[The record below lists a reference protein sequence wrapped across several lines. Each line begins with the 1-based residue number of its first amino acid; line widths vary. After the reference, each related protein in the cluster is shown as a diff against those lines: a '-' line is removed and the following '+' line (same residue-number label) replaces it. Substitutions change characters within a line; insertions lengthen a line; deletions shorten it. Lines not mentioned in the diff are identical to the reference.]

1 VLAPRNDLSNQKR
14 KKMSDIDLM
23 VEDDEDID
31 NQSDKYLMFNLG
43 KEEYGI
49 DITRI
54 TAIEELQK
62 ITAIPDMPDFVKGVI
77 NLRGKVIPAVD
88 LRLRF
93 GIEEKEYDD
102 RTCIVIV
109 SVNDSTIG
117 LIVDI
122 VSEVHEIR
130 KDDIGPP
137 PSFKNAS
144 GKEQYIAGL
153 AKKGEEVK
161 IILDV
166 EKIISNEDKAIFKID
181 ICLSLLVT
189 VGELISLGRYC
200 SAELTASSIL
210 SVTCD
215 STTSGLAPAY
225 TV

>member
-1 VLAPRNDLSNQKR
+1 
-14 KKMSDIDLM
+14 MSDIDIFI
-23 VEDDEDID
+23 EDDEDID
-31 NQSDKYLMFNLG
+31 SQPNKYLMFQLG
-43 KEEYGI
+43 TEEYGI
-49 DITRI
+49 DIKRI
-54 TAIEELQK
+54 TAIEELPQ
-62 ITAIPDMPDFVKGVI
+62 ITTIPDMPNFVKGVI

-109 SVNDSTIG
+109 SIKESTIG

-122 VSEVHEIR
+122 VSEVHEI
-130 KDDIGPP
+130 KENDIGAP

-166 EKIISNEDKAIFKID
+166 EKIITNKDKAIIEKK
-181 ICLSLLVT
+181 
-189 VGELISLGRYC
+189 G
-200 SAELTASSIL
+200 
-210 SVTCD
+210 
-215 STTSGLAPAY
+215 
-225 TV
+225 

>member
-1 VLAPRNDLSNQKR
+1 MA
-14 KKMSDIDLM
+14 DIDLL
-23 VEDDEDID
+23 VEDDEDLD
-31 NQSDKYLMFNLG
+31 NQSAKYLMFNLG
-43 KEEYGI
+43 DEEYGI
-49 DITRI
+49 DIARI
-54 TAIEELQK
+54 TAIEELQQ
-62 ITAIPDMPDFVKGVI
+62 ITAIPDMPNFVKGVI

-93 GIEEKEYDD
+93 GLDERAYDD

-109 SVNDSTIG
+109 SVDESTIG

-122 VSEVHEIR
+122 VSEVHEIN

-166 EKIISNEDKAIFKID
+166 HKIISNEDRI
-181 ICLSLLVT
+181 
-189 VGELISLGRYC
+189 
-200 SAELTASSIL
+200 IL
-210 SVTCD
+210 EEKNV
-215 STTSGLAPAY
+215 
-225 TV
+225 